1 MVIKIIKIKKEKR
14 LATTSMNLQIIN
26 RKRFKYKTLIKCSKY
41 CSLIMTENQIRYCR
55 NGVNSNQN
63 NRLIKMINFRA
74 VKTIGHQ
81 I

>member
-1 MVIKIIKIKKEKR
+1 MSIKIIKIKKKKG
-14 LATTSMNLQIIN
+14 LATTSMNFQIIN

-41 CSLIMTENQIRYCR
+41 YSLLMIENQIKKCR

-63 NRLIKMINFRA
+63 NRLIKMINFKA
-74 VKTIGHQ
+74 VKIIGHQ